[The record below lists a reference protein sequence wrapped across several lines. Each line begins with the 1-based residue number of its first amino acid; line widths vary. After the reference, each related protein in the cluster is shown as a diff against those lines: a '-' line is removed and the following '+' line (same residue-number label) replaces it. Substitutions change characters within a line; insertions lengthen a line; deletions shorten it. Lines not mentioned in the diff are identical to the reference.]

1 MERLDKF
8 LATAEVLTRSQ
19 CKVAIKRKLISVNGE
34 IVKDAS
40 IKIDEINDEVCY
52 DGKKIEHN
60 ISKFI
65 IP

>member
-8 LATAEVLTRSQ
+8 LANAEVLTRSQ

-52 DGKKIEHN
+52 DGKK
-60 ISKFI
+60 
-65 IP
+65 